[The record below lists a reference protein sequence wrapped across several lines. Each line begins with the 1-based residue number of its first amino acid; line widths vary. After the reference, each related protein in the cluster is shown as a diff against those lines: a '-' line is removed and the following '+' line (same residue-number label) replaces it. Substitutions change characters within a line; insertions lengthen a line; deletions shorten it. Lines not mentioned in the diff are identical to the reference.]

1 MSEIKFK
8 QEPLQAL
15 PPQSLPP
22 KVGTLP
28 KPLVERRR
36 RARIN
41 ASVDALRDMLPV
53 SGADSRTDKA
63 DVLELAVT
71 HLKTLRKRRRE
82 ARDKRARNAQVAGL
96 EHIRTEEKSFRT
108 GYSEC
113 LSEVAKMLMFSPAI
127 DEMTRNKL
135 VSRLSSVSN
144 CPIVAPRVGA
154 ASPVSCGATPPHSP
168 QYPSPPSSPARETGP
183 VKVCGSPPASAHVRS
198 PGRVPGL
205 IKPKP
210 QFTSKSAAG
219 FPKVLTPA
227 IQAALQARL
236 NTLVPQYNV
245 DKVPQHGGNPYHR
258 PALPRF
264 LPKPGTIT
272 TREDII
278 AMMSQPLSERTKL
291 SAPAFSA
298 LPLWRPW

>member
-15 PPQSLPP
+15 PPQALPP
-22 KVGTLP
+22 KVGKLP

-63 DVLELAVT
+63 DVLELAVS
-71 HLKTLRKRRRE
+71 HLKQLRKRRRE
-82 ARDKRARNAQVAGL
+82 ARDKRARNAQVQGL
-96 EHIRTEEKSFRT
+96 APIRTEEKSFRT

-168 QYPSPPSSPARETGP
+168 QYPSPPSSPARSEPLP
-183 VKVCGSPPASAHVRS
+183 VKVCGSPPASAHPRS

-205 IKPKP
+205 IKPRP
-210 QFTSKSAAG
+210 QSALGKSATG

-236 NTLVPQYNV
+236 NTLVPQ
-245 DKVPQHGGNPYHR
+245 HGGNPYHR
-258 PALPRF
+258 PAVPRF
-264 LPKPGTIT
+264 LPKPGTLT

-291 SAPAFSA
+291 SAPAFQA

>member
-1 MSEIKFK
+1 MSEMKFK

-15 PPQSLPP
+15 PPQTLPP
-22 KVGTLP
+22 KVGKLP

-53 SGADSRTDKA
+53 SGTDSRTDKA
-63 DVLELAVT
+63 DVLELAVS
-71 HLKTLRKRRRE
+71 HLKQLRKRRRE
-82 ARDKRARNAQVAGL
+82 ARDKRARDAQVAGL
-96 EHIRTEEKSFRT
+96 APIRTEEKSFRT

-127 DEMTRNKL
+127 DEVTRNKL
-135 VSRLSSVSN
+135 VSKLSSVSN

-168 QYPSPPSSPARETGP
+168 QYPSPPSSPARDIGVGP
-183 VKVCGSPPASAHVRS
+183 AKVPGSPPASATVRS

-210 QFTSKSAAG
+210 QFTSKAATG

-227 IQAALQARL
+227 VQAALQARL
-236 NTLVPQYNV
+236 TSL
-245 DKVPQHGGNPYHR
+245 VPQHGGNPYHR
-258 PALPRF
+258 PSPRF

-291 SAPAFSA
+291 SAPAFNA